1 MAGVDQQH
9 DHLLARLGVS
19 AERDVFALRRQART
33 AAGEAGLEPREQ
45 VRLATAVS
53 ELGRDLLRPGPVMT
67 VELRLDGPQP
77 PRLLVDFRWTD
88 GRTPGQE
95 SLDAVAR
102 LLPQIDYTAPADAG
116 PDAAAYAADAYAA
129 DDAAADLSGRLR
141 IACVLP
147 RLPED
152 LGRRAERIRAALRA
166 GAGDSL
172 TEDLRAQTRDL
183 MAALEA
189 SQAQHEELQRL
200 NAELEETNKG
210 VLALYGELS
219 GELEE
224 TNRGVV
230 ALYAEL
236 DEKTQQLREA
246 SESRTR
252 FWSNV
257 SHELRTPINSVIGLS
272 RLLLD
277 PGSEPLTAEQRQQ
290 ISLLGTAGN
299 VLLTLVDELLDLA
312 KAEAGRLVPEPAL
325 VDVAALLGQLRG
337 IMLAT
342 APAAEV
348 ELLIPDAPAL
358 AAAGLPELVTD
369 EVMLTRILRNLL
381 SNSLKFTQQGEVRLE
396 VRPEPGDRLLFTVSD
411 TGVGI
416 PPEHQTRV
424 FEEFHQVPGPHQRNR
439 SGTGLGLPYARRL
452 AEALGGTLL
461 LYSRPGE
468 GTVVDLSL
476 PTQPEPQPEAQ
487 PQPEAPPLPRL
498 ATLLCVDD
506 DPLFREAFRPV
517 LRQLA
522 DRVVEV
528 HEGQLAVA
536 AVRRESPDAVL
547 LDLHLPG
554 ADGYTVLAE
563 LAADPALAGVPVVV
577 MTSAELNEVA
587 QERLGH
593 ARGILSKRDLTPRRI
608 GELLAAAPAERTPD
622 EQP

>member
-1 MAGVDQQH
+1 MAAADRQPNEPIS
-9 DHLLARLGVS
+9 RLGVS
-19 AERDVFALRRQART
+19 TERDVFALRRQART
-33 AAGEAGLEPREQ
+33 AAGEAGLESRDQ

-53 ELGRDLLRPGPVMT
+53 ELGRDLLRPGPEMV
-67 VELRLDGPQP
+67 VDLYLENSQP
-77 PRLLVDFRWTD
+77 PCLVVEFCWPDDRS
-88 GRTPGQE
+88 PGQE

-102 LLPQIDYTAPADAG
+102 LLPQVDYRPPVGAAG
-116 PDAAAYAADAYAA
+116 PG
-129 DDAAADLSGRLR
+129 GRLR
-141 IACVLP
+141 IACALP
-147 RLPED
+147 HLAEQP
-152 LGRRAERIRAALRA
+152 GVRAERIRAALRA

-236 DEKTQQLREA
+236 DEKTRQLREA

-272 RLLLD
+272 RLMLD
-277 PGSEPLTAEQRQQ
+277 PGSEPLTAEQHQQ
-290 ISLLGTAGN
+290 VSLLGTAGH

-312 KAEAGRLVPEPAL
+312 KAEAGRLEPQPAL
-325 VDVAALLGQLRG
+325 VDVGTLLFQLRG
-337 IMLAT
+337 IMSAT
-342 APAAEV
+342 APAAQV
-348 ELLIPDAPAL
+348 ELHFPDAAAL
-358 AAAGLPELVTD
+358 AAAALPVLMTD

-381 SNSLKFTQQGEVRLE
+381 SNSLKFTHEGEVRLR
-396 VRPEPGDRLLFTVSD
+396 VVGEPPNRLRFTVSD

-416 PPEHQTRV
+416 PPEHQAKV

-452 AEALGGTLL
+452 AEALGGSLRLHST
-461 LYSRPGE
+461 PGG
-468 GTVVDLSL
+468 GTRVELSL
-476 PTQPEPQPEAQ
+476 PAQPPEPPAAT
-487 PQPEAPPLPRL
+487 PEAPAAPRL
-498 ATLLCVDD
+498 STVLCVDD
-506 DPLFREAFRPV
+506 DPLFLEAFRPV

-522 DRVVEV
+522 DRVVEL
-528 HEGQLAVA
+528 HEGRAVAA
-536 AVRRESPDAVL
+536 AVRREHPDAVL
-547 LDLHLPG
+547 LDLHLPDL
-554 ADGYTVLAE
+554 DGYAALAE
-563 LAADPALAGVPVVV
+563 LAADPALAAVPVVI
-577 MTSAELNEVA
+577 MTSAELSEVA
-587 QERLGH
+587 RDRIGH
-593 ARGILSKRDLTPRRI
+593 ARGILSKRDLTAGRI
-608 GELLAAAPAERTPD
+608 GELLAAEPAEPAVPVTDPAERTPD

>member
-1 MAGVDQQH
+1 MAAVDPQP
-9 DHLLARLGVS
+9 DEPISRLGVS
-19 AERDVFALRRQART
+19 TERDVFALRRQART
-33 AAGEAGLEPREQ
+33 AAGEAGLESRDQ

-53 ELGRDLLRPGPVMT
+53 ELGRDLLRPGPEMIVDLYLENSQHPCLV
-67 VELRLDGPQP
+67 VE
-77 PRLLVDFRWTD
+77 FRWPD
-88 GRTPGQE
+88 DRSPGRE

-102 LLPQIDYTAPADAG
+102 LLPQVDYRPPAGGAG
-116 PDAAAYAADAYAA
+116 PG
-129 DDAAADLSGRLR
+129 GRLR
-141 IACVLP
+141 IACALP
-147 RLPED
+147 SLAEQP
-152 LGRRAERIRAALRA
+152 GGRAERIRAALRA

-236 DEKTQQLREA
+236 DEKTRQLREA

-272 RLLLD
+272 RLMLD
-277 PGSEPLTAEQRQQ
+277 PGSEPLTAEQHQQ
-290 ISLLGTAGN
+290 VSLLGTAGN

-312 KAEAGRLVPEPAL
+312 KAEAGRLEPQPAL
-325 VDVAALLGQLRG
+325 VDVGTLLFQLRG
-337 IMLAT
+337 IMSAT
-342 APAAEV
+342 APAAQV
-348 ELLIPDAPAL
+348 ELHFPDAAAL
-358 AAAGLPELVTD
+358 ATAALPVLMTD

-381 SNSLKFTQQGEVRLE
+381 SNSLKFTHEGEVRLQ
-396 VRPEPGDRLLFTVSD
+396 VFREPPNRLRFTVSD

-416 PPEHQTRV
+416 PPEHQAKV

-439 SGTGLGLPYARRL
+439 PGTGLGLPYARRL
-452 AEALGGTLL
+452 AEALGGSLRLHST
-461 LYSRPGE
+461 PGE
-468 GTVVDLSL
+468 GTRVDLSL
-476 PTQPEPQPEAQ
+476 PAQPPEPPAA
-487 PQPEAPPLPRL
+487 APAAPRL
-498 ATLLCVDD
+498 STVLSVDD
-506 DPLFREAFRPV
+506 DPLFLEAFRPV

-522 DRVVEV
+522 DRVVEL
-528 HEGQLAVA
+528 HEGRAVAA
-536 AVRRESPDAVL
+536 AVRRERPDAVL
-547 LDLHLPG
+547 LDLHLPDL
-554 ADGYTVLAE
+554 DGYAVLAE
-563 LAADPALAGVPVVV
+563 LAADPALAAVPVVI
-577 MTSAELNEVA
+577 MTSAELFEVA
-587 QERLGH
+587 RDRIGH
-593 ARGILSKRDLTPRRI
+593 ARGILSKRDLTASRI
-608 GELLAAAPAERTPD
+608 GELLAAEPAAPAAAPAAPAAAPAVPVVDPAERTPD